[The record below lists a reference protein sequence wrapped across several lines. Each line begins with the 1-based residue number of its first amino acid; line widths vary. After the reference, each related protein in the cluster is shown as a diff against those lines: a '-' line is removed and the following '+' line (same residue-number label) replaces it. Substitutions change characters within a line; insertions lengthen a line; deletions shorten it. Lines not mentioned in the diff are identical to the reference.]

1 MLKTQNVSVSKHLR
15 REKRRAWICPP
26 AWKFDS
32 IGSLLVIHYALP
44 PHSPEAALRVAESV
58 STAKILKKN
67 LNYLNIFLCSNLQKI
82 FWSNVITSSN
92 FANKSIQKKFLTYL
106 KFSSNSKKLKLW
118 KIKSKKWYEINT
130 E

>member
-32 IGSLLVIHYALP
+32 TGSLLVIHYALP

-58 STAKILKKN
+58 STAKILKK
-67 LNYLNIFLCSNLQKI
+67 
-82 FWSNVITSSN
+82 
-92 FANKSIQKKFLTYL
+92 
-106 KFSSNSKKLKLW
+106 
-118 KIKSKKWYEINT
+118 KSKLSKHFPLFKSPKNLLK
-130 E
+130 